1 MQRAW
6 LGGLVGATRTGRG
19 TRATRRSWPFGRRVA
34 VLVAVSLVAALALS
48 ACGGGGPAASGGA
61 GSSTHGGTV
70 SGGGTGSGSA
80 TGSGTAS
87 GAGEGEGY
95 VVRHAMGETRIPRT
109 PERVV
114 VLTNEA
120 TEALLAL
127 GVKPVGAAN
136 SWLGDPW
143 YDHIAPL
150 MEGVTP
156 VGKEDQPNLEAIAA
170 LQPDLILGT
179 KMRHEKIYGQLSQIA
194 PTVFSETIRGKW
206 QENFMLWAEAV
217 NRQAEGER
225 LLEEWRG
232 RIEDFRQKA
241 GDKLDMEVSLVR
253 FMPGRVRILYKDTF
267 AGSIL
272 EEIGFKRPPAQD
284 KADFAAEVGKERI
297 PEMDGD
303 ILFYYSY
310 ETGDGQA
317 TGLEQEW
324 TRDPLWKN
332 LSVVK
337 RGQVYKVDDVIWNTA
352 GGILAA
358 NLMLDDLYRYVLGTE
373 PPAR

>member
-317 TGLEQEW
+317 TSLEQEW

>member
-1 MQRAW
+1 MEAR
-6 LGGLVGATRTGRG
+6 LFGGSTQAAGG
-19 TRATRRSWPFGRRVA
+19 TRRARRARVPRGRLLIVA
-34 VLVAVSLVAALALS
+34 LLLASLMLA
-48 ACGGGGPAASGGA
+48 ACGGSAGNTSGG
-61 GSSTHGGTV
+61 TPT
-70 SGGGTGSGSA
+70 
-80 TGSGTAS
+80 GTAS
-87 GAGEGEGY
+87 GSGTGTGTGSAEGSAEEGY
-95 VVRHAMGETRIPRT
+95 VVRHAMGETPIPRT
-109 PERVV
+109 PERIV

-127 GVKPVGAAN
+127 GIKPVGAAN

-217 NRQAEGER
+217 NRKAEGEHLLAEWDQR
-225 LLEEWRG
+225 LEH
-232 RIEDFRQKA
+232 FRQQA
-241 GDKLDMEVSLVR
+241 GDKLDLQISLVR

-284 KADFAAEVGKERI
+284 KPEFAAEVGKERI

-317 TGLEQEW
+317 TSLEQEW
-324 TRDPLWKN
+324 TQDPLWKN
-332 LSVVK
+332 LPVVK